1 MIHSREGKPKHW
13 FSSLF
18 FYFLKRMPDGI
29 RKLSAKKKRNEY
41 NGKKKKFSEKN
52 VNFGKDEQ
60 SESNDPIF

>member
-1 MIHSREGKPKHW
+1 
-13 FSSLF
+13 
-18 FYFLKRMPDGI
+18 MPDGI